1 MTEQAKDAD
10 RLEPKGNA
18 VGTGAEVSPVADK
31 QTPSAERES
40 LTRSFVSRTEH
51 GKPVISLALR

>member
-1 MTEQAKDAD
+1 MAEQAKDAD

-40 LTRSFVSRTEH
+40 LTRSSSVARNTVS
-51 GKPVISLALR
+51 P